1 MGDGG
6 IVMAKLCKISFF
18 SHRPC
23 TRIERKNEAAWWV
36 ALQFFSMLKYR
47 MTDNLGAAAD
57 LMLITTVELMPI
69 ASDS

>member
-1 MGDGG
+1 MQDFIFFLTDHARGLRGG
-6 IVMAKLCKISFF
+6 MKLLGGEGS
-18 SHRPC
+18 
-23 TRIERKNEAAWWV
+23 
-36 ALQFFSMLKYR
+36 LQFFSMLKYR